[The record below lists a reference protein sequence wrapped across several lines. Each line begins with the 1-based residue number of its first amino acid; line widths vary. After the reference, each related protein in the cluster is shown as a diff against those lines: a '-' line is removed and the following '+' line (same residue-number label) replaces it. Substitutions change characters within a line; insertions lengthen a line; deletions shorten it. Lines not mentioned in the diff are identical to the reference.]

1 MSIQHTDT
9 ELPVYAP
16 SSWKLNAVPTLEV
29 VLPPALSPSRQ
40 LIALV
45 GKKNTG
51 KHTYLTDYYNS
62 ISNGMYEYLAY
73 ETSLEQNG
81 IHPHEQVE
89 YINQLKIC
97 GGSVLHAP
105 THNVL
110 PDPYMFVTYSPY
122 ILDGIGWDEAHNVIF
137 FHRCGKGRF
146 YRGSLLCN
154 PTFMSSLA
162 RMRSVLTLGQ
172 FWYTQG
178 EAWLEEYG
186 EDVTDMGLVLP

>member
-1 MSIQHTDT
+1 MSNQQTGTTT

-16 SSWKLNAVPTLEV
+16 SSWKLNASTSLEST
-29 VLPPALSPSRQ
+29 PALSPGRQ

-51 KHTYLTDYYNS
+51 KHTYLTDYYKS
-62 ISNGMYEYLAY
+62 LSNGVYEYLAY
-73 ETSLEQNG
+73 ERSLEENG

-89 YINQLKIC
+89 YVNQLRVS
-97 GGSVLHAP
+97 GEYTP
-105 THNVL
+105 THDVL

-154 PTFMSSLA
+154 PTFMSSLT

-178 EAWLEEYG
+178 EAWLEECG
-186 EDVTDMGLVLP
+186 EDVTDIGLVLP